1 MTSEGSSAAPDR
13 EYAASQE
20 TTSRH
25 PQDWGRAVAV
35 VFERLAEQAVADGA
49 DIDEALLGADIALH
63 ITETPDGARIDA
75 TWRPG
80 APAA

>member
-1 MTSEGSSAAPDR
+1 MTSEGSSAPPDR

-49 DIDEALLGADIALH
+49 DIALH

-80 APAA
+80 AAVV